1 MIGLYLTKPFHASAI
16 FPFKN
21 KKNRIS
27 KCSPFFFFF
36 FFFLYPHFFFDI
48 EREKSLPQHV
58 KQCAGEIKLCYSNML
73 SDTKF
78 I

>member
-1 MIGLYLTKPFHASAI
+1 MPLPFSLSKIKRIAYQSALL
-16 FPFKN
+16 FSF
-21 KKNRIS
+21 S
-27 KCSPFFFFF
+27 F

-58 KQCAGEIKLCYSNML
+58 KQCAGEIKLCYRNML